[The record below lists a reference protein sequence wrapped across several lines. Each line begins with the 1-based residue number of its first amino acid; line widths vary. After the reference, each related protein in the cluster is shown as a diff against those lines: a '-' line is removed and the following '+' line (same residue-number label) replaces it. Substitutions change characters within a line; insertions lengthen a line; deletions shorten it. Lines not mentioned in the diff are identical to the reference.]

1 MHPHLQHDH
10 AHLDSLL
17 ERTLHAAQEFLR
29 GLPQRPVIAHWSPP
43 APRVLPKDGLGADG
57 ALRVFLEQHAAGLTG
72 STGPRYWGFVTGGS
86 TPAALMGDWL
96 VGAFDQNPT
105 SKAEAAALHLE
116 RDALT
121 LLRQLFGLS
130 DAHAGVFVSGATM
143 ANFVGLALARQ
154 WAARK
159 HGADAAQD
167 GLHALPPLP
176 ILSGAPH
183 SSTYK
188 ALAMLGMGRRTLRVI
203 ATVPER
209 EAVELGALRR
219 ALIDLEGKPSI
230 VVANAGTVNTVDF
243 DDLAALANLKR
254 EFGFWLHVDAA
265 FGGFAA
271 CSPKYRALLAG
282 LDAADSI
289 TIDAH
294 KWLNVP
300 YDSAMAFTRHRDLQ
314 AQVFQNSAA
323 YLGAIGAD
331 PDPVHLTPENSRRW
345 RALPVWLTL
354 MAYGSDGYRD
364 IIERDCALAQQ
375 LGERIA
381 TSPRFR
387 LLAPVRMNVVC
398 FTLAGEATPE
408 AVRRFLDRLHTTG
421 VVFMTPTVY
430 GGAPAIRAAFCNWRT
445 QAEDVGRAWEAMLEV
460 ISMES

>member
-1 MHPHLQHDH
+1 MLQRDRDQ
-10 AHLDSLL
+10 LDSVLNN
-17 ERTLHAAQEFLR
+17 TLTLASDFLR
-29 GLPQRPVIAHWSPP
+29 ALPERPVVAPLLPP
-43 APRVLPKDGLGADG
+43 APPALPNDGLGAEA
-57 ALRVFLEQHAAGLTG
+57 ALELFRSTYAGGLAG
-72 STGPRYWGFVTGGS
+72 SAGPRYWGFVTGGA
-86 TPAALMGDWL
+86 TPAALAGDWL

-105 SKAEAAALHLE
+105 SKAEAAALYVE

-130 DAHAGVFVSGATM
+130 DDHAGVFVSGATM

-188 ALAMLGMGRRTLRVI
+188 ALAMLGMGRRNLRVI

-209 EAVELGALRR
+209 ETVELGALRR
-219 ALIDLEGKPSI
+219 ALSDLEGKPSV

-243 DDLAALANLKR
+243 DDLAALAGLKR

-314 AQVFQNSAA
+314 VQVFQNSAA

-364 IIERDCALAQQ
+364 IVERDCALAQQ

-381 TSPRFR
+381 ASPRFR

-408 AVRRFLDRLHTTG
+408 AVRRFLDRLHATG

-445 QAEDVGRAWEAMLEV
+445 QAEDVGRAWEAMRTVMSEV
-460 ISMES
+460 I

>member
-1 MHPHLQHDH
+1 MLQRDRDQ
-10 AHLDSLL
+10 LDSVLNN
-17 ERTLHAAQEFLR
+17 TLTLASDFLR
-29 GLPQRPVIAHWSPP
+29 ALPERPVVAPLLPP
-43 APRVLPKDGLGADG
+43 APPALPNDGLGAEA
-57 ALRVFLEQHAAGLTG
+57 ALELFRSTYAGGLTG
-72 STGPRYWGFVTGGS
+72 SAGPRYWGFVTGGA
-86 TPAALMGDWL
+86 TPAALAGDWL

-105 SKAEAAALHLE
+105 SKAEAAALYVE

-130 DAHAGVFVSGATM
+130 DAHTGVFVSGATM

-154 WAARK
+154 WAARR

-167 GLHALPPLP
+167 GLHALPLLP

-188 ALAMLGMGRRTLRVI
+188 ALAMLGMGRRNLHVIPTL
-203 ATVPER
+203 AGR
-209 EAVELGALRR
+209 EAVSVGELRR
-219 ALIDLEGKPSI
+219 ALIEAAGQPCL
-230 VVANAGTVNTVDF
+230 VVGNAGTVNTVDF
-243 DDLAALANLKR
+243 DDLAALAGLKR

-364 IIERDCALAQQ
+364 IVERDCALAQQ

-381 TSPRFR
+381 ASPRFR

-445 QAEDVGRAWEAMLEV
+445 QAEDVERAWEAMRTVMSEV
-460 ISMES
+460 I